1 MRGFGF
7 VALAGALALAGCG
20 DGATGTGSAAAPGGG
35 GDASGTMPCSAGESS
50 FDKLCDWRVTRR
62 EGGAAD
68 IFITKPAGAESPGT
82 RVISYA
88 GGSFSTTGGVPMDV
102 GKYGDIWVLGVQ
114 NREFYRFPDSVITGG

>member
-7 VALAGALALAGCG
+7 VAVAGALALSACG
-20 DGATGTGSAAAPGGG
+20 DGGTGAMDAAASGG
-35 GDASGTMPCSAGESS
+35 GDAAGTMPCSAGQSS
-50 FDKLCDWRVTRR
+50 FDKLCAWRVTRR